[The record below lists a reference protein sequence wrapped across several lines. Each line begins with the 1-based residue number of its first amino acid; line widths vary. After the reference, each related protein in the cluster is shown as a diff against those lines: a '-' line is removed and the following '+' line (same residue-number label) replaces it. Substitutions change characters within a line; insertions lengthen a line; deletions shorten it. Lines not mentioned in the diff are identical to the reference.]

1 MSSHPIERVRLAVD
15 EIRRGRMVILVDDED
30 RENEGDLVMAA
41 EKVTPEAVSFM
52 AIHGRGLIC
61 LTLTEEQI
69 DRLKLPM
76 MVRENQAPLG
86 TAFTVSIEARRG
98 VTTGISARDRA
109 TTILAAIADDAQ
121 PSDVVSPGHV
131 FPLKA
136 RRGGVLV
143 RTGQTEGSVDL
154 ARLAGLKSAGVVCEI
169 MRDDGEMARMPD
181 LERFS
186 AQHGIPILSVA
197 DLVTYRLQHEHIV
210 ERRSSGEL
218 RPGLLGAG
226 APFAAHLYGTHV
238 EATEYLALVRGDVAA
253 AAAAGRSALVRVQSM
268 CPIGDPMHT
277 RPDLAVALEAID
289 RSAAGVF
296 LYVFNGERTSLARAF
311 ARQVLERSP
320 SEAAP
325 LPVTGSA
332 QTEALRDFG
341 LGAQVL
347 ADVGC
352 RKIRLLSNTDRK
364 IVGIE
369 GFGIEVVERVPLDQ
383 AAASEERAEREAVG
397 THDSRGRLVSL
408 SSGKRGSRG
417 RADEGM

>member
-1 MSSHPIERVRLAVD
+1 MSTHPIERVRAAVD

-41 EKVTPEAVSFM
+41 EKITPDDVSFM

-69 DRLKLPM
+69 ERLKLPM

-86 TAFTVSIEARRG
+86 TAFTVSIEARLG

-109 TTILAAIADDAQ
+109 TTIQAAIADDAQ

-154 ARLAGLKSAGVVCEI
+154 ARLAGLKPAGVVCEI

-181 LERFS
+181 LEKFS
-186 AQHGIPILSVA
+186 ARHNIPILSVA

-210 ERRSSGEL
+210 QRKSSGEL
-218 RPGLLGAG
+218 RPGFLGPG
-226 APFAAHLYGTHV
+226 KPFAAHLYGTEV

-268 CPIGDPMHT
+268 CPIGDSMRT
-277 RPDLAVALEAID
+277 RPELVVALEAID
-289 RSAAGVF
+289 QSAAGVF
-296 LYVFNGERTSLARAF
+296 LYVFNKARTSLARAF
-311 ARQVLERSP
+311 DRQVLDRSLAVQP
-320 SEAAP
+320 ATA
-325 LPVTGSA
+325 SA

-369 GFGIEVVERVPLDQ
+369 GFGIEVVERVAFDD
-383 AAASEERAEREAVG
+383 ASASEARADQEQGSDARDA
-397 THDSRGRLVSL
+397 RGRLVSL
-408 SSGKRGSRG
+408 SAKRGPRG
-417 RADEGM
+417 SRADEGS

>member
-1 MSSHPIERVRLAVD
+1 MSTNPIERVRAAVD
-15 EIRRGRMVILVDDED
+15 EIREGRMVILVDDED

-41 EKVTPEAVSFM
+41 EKITPEAVSFM

-76 MVRENQAPLG
+76 MVRDNQAPLG
-86 TAFTVSIEARRG
+86 TAFTISIEARRG

-109 TTILAAIADDAQ
+109 TTILTAIADDAQ

-154 ARLAGLKSAGVVCEI
+154 ARLAGLRSAGVVCEI

-186 AQHGIPILSVA
+186 ARHRIPILSVA

-210 ERRSSGEL
+210 ERRSSGL
-218 RPGLLGAG
+218 MRPGFLGPG
-226 APFAAHLYGTHV
+226 EPFHAYLYSTDV

-253 AAAAGRSALVRVQSM
+253 AAAAGQSALVRVQSM
-268 CPIGDPMHT
+268 CPIGDPMFS
-277 RPDLAVALEAID
+277 RPELAMALGAID
-289 RSAAGVF
+289 RAEAGVF
-296 LYVFNGERTSLARAF
+296 LYVFNKDRSSLARAF
-311 ARQVLERSP
+311 ARQVQERMQEVP
-320 SEAAP
+320 QPAP
-325 LPVTGSA
+325 ATGGSA

-347 ADVGC
+347 ADLGC
-352 RKIRLLSNTDRK
+352 RRIRLLSNTDRK

-369 GFGIEVVERVPLDQ
+369 GFGIEVIERVPIDQ
-383 AAASEERAEREAVG
+383 PDERPDAAAEASG
-397 THDSRGRLVSL
+397 RLLALSGRRGPRGR
-408 SSGKRGSRG
+408 G
-417 RADEGM
+417 DEGV